1 MNKQERIELAL
12 EKHKSHHNCCQ
23 CSLAALG
30 DLTGMSG
37 GDLYKLGAGF
47 AGGMGDANG
56 VCGALVGAVMALGG
70 ATNAKGTVFKARE
83 LSQKFKEKCGAII
96 CRELKGI
103 DTGKMLCSC
112 DDCIANA
119 VEAYCEVTGIE

>member
-12 EKHKSHHNCCQ
+12 DKHKNRHNCCQ
-23 CSLAALG
+23 CTLAALA
-30 DLTGMSG
+30 DLAGVDG
-37 GDLYKLGAGF
+37 NDLYKLGAGF
-47 AGGMGDANG
+47 AGGMGNANG
-56 VCGALVGAVMALGG
+56 VCGALVGAVMSLGG
-70 ATNAKGTVFKARE
+70 ATNGNGTVFTARE
-83 LSQKFKEKCGAII
+83 LSESFRKKCGSII
-96 CRELKGI
+96 CRELKGL